1 MKTGTLGAGL
11 TAALLLTTL
20 ANPPARAATAT
31 FNALVNRTMVTA
43 DNLFGG
49 CMAALSV
56 NPKAKLPK
64 CGATWVSFDCQGKF
78 TTDPLL
84 AYRLLDQAQLALAA
98 NKSVSVTVDDGRIV
112 NGICFASRLDVV
124 K

>member
-20 ANPPARAATAT
+20 ANPPARAASAT
-31 FNALVNRTMVTA
+31 FTALVNRTMVTA
-43 DNLFGG
+43 DDLFGG

-64 CGATWVSFDCQGKF
+64 CGATWGDF
-78 TTDPLL
+78 
-84 AYRLLDQAQLALAA
+84 RL
-98 NKSVSVTVDDGRIV
+98 SG
-112 NGICFASRLDVV
+112 
-124 K
+124 